1 MTDEL
6 PNFMQ
11 SGKEYHLSYRP
22 KESIFTEVEIIPDI
36 LDALE
41 RSKVLISEG
50 AMFFSLVEIHKST
63 KGQIKMD
70 SYTEE

>member
-6 PNFMQ
+6 PYFMQ

-22 KESIFTEVEIIPDI
+22 KNSIFTEVEIIPDI

-41 RSKVLISEG
+41 RSKIVISEG
-50 AMFFSLVEIHKST
+50 GMFFSLVEVHKST
-63 KGQIKMD
+63 KGQIK
-70 SYTEE
+70 TE